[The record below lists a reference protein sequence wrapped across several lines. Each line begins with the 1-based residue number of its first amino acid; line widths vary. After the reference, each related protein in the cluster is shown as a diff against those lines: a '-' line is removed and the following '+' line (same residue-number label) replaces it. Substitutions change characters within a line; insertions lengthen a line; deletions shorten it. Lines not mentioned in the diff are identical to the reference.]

1 MDGGDVTTGQG
12 DPDPL
17 TPARLYRALGGLVG
31 TDETMEEIGSG
42 TLERMVRLVLTD
54 PDGEFWP
61 YRISIEGQSFDGKA
75 ILALDQRLRG
85 E

>member
-1 MDGGDVTTGQG
+1 MTAAQQ

-17 TPARLYRALGGLVG
+17 APARLFRALGELVG
-31 TDETMEEIGSG
+31 TDEAMEEIGSG
-42 TLERMVRLVLTD
+42 TLEKMVRLVVTD

-61 YRISIEGQSFDGKA
+61 YRVTVEGQSFDGKA

>member
-1 MDGGDVTTGQG
+1 MTAAQQ

-17 TPARLYRALGGLVG
+17 ARAQLFRALGGLVG
-31 TDETMEEIGSG
+31 TDEAMEEIGSG
-42 TLERMVRLVLTD
+42 TLEKMLRLVLTD

-61 YRISIEGQSFDGKA
+61 YRITVEGQSFDGKA